1 MIFGKAK
8 NDSEETSGV
17 RPLESAA
24 INRWRSINSEDET
37 TDRTPQEEI
46 TEEQIPLFDSNDVET
61 LMRREVEP
69 QVQILSLDQVF
80 EEDEANVVR
89 LPDDRVEENSL
100 FDYRDDY
107 QEEDVNNLSEEREE
121 IQEETIPLNASI
133 EIEREVRKPKVP
145 SQPPIPTANF
155 SISSEEDLKARFGN
169 NIQSALGSGTMIE
182 GRFSFETP
190 VRIDGSLRG
199 EIKSSSALIVG
210 KNAVVNAR
218 IKVGALIVLGSVEG
232 EIEAEDLIE
241 IRSSGSLLG
250 EVVTKRIALEEGGVF
265 SGSCTMLD

>member
-1 MIFGKAK
+1 MIFGKSK
-8 NDSEETSGV
+8 KDEEETSGV

-37 TDRTPQEEI
+37 TEGNSQEEI
-46 TEEQIPLFDSNDVET
+46 TEEQIPLFDTNDVET

-89 LPDDRVEENSL
+89 IPDEVEDDNSL
-100 FDYRDDY
+100 FDYI
-107 QEEDVNNLSEEREE
+107 EELNEPVEQIENTL
-121 IQEETIPLNASI
+121 PLNASI
-133 EIEREVRKPKVP
+133 EIETEVRKPKAP